1 MTAVRKAPPANR
13 LLAGLSVDDL
23 ALLQPHLIPIEL
35 GLRFKLETANRPIE
49 NVYFLEQGVASIVAQ
64 AQRGRI
70 QAEVG
75 IVGRDGCTGMCLLH
89 GSDRSPNDTFMQVA
103 GSGHAIEAER
113 LVRLLQ
119 QSRGLERRLLLFG
132 HVQSVQ
138 TAQSVLANAR
148 GSIEQRLA
156 RWLLMSHDRLRADR
170 FRLTHEFLA
179 LLLGVRRPGVTI
191 GLQRLEQQGL
201 VETSRG
207 EIALVDRPGLERTA
221 GALYGVAEAEY
232 ERLFGPLSS

>member
-1 MTAVRKAPPANR
+1 MTVKKPVFGNR
-13 LLAGLSVDDL
+13 LLAGLSTDDL
-23 ALLQPHLIPIEL
+23 SLLQPHLAPIDL
-35 GLRFKLETANRPIE
+35 GLRFRLETANRPVE

-75 IVGRDGCTGMCLLH
+75 IVGRDGCTGLCLLH

-103 GSGHAIEAER
+103 GSGYVVEADR
-113 LVRLLQ
+113 LAKLLQ
-119 QSRGLERRLLLFG
+119 QSRSLERRLLLFA
-132 HVQSVQ
+132 HVQLVQ
-138 TAQSVLANAR
+138 TGQGVLANAR

-156 RWLLMSHDRLRADR
+156 RWLLMSHDRLRSDR
-170 FRLTHEFLA
+170 FKLTHEFLA

-191 GLQRLEQQGL
+191 GLQRLEQQEL
-201 VETSRG
+201 VRTSRG
-207 EIALVDRPGLERTA
+207 EITLIDRLGLERAA

-232 ERLFGPLSS
+232 ERLFGSQAS

>member
-1 MTAVRKAPPANR
+1 MAAVRKSPYGNR
-13 LLAGLSVDDL
+13 LLAGLSIDDL
-23 ALLQPHLIPIEL
+23 ALLQPHLTPIDL

-75 IVGRDGCTGMCLLH
+75 IVGRDGITGMCLLH

-103 GSGHAIEAER
+103 GHGHAIEAEI
-113 LVRLLQ
+113 LTDLLLQ
-119 QSRGLERRLLLFG
+119 SRSLERRLLLFG

-170 FRLTHEFLA
+170 FKLTHEFLA

-201 VETSRG
+201 VQTSRG
-207 EIALVDRPGLERTA
+207 EIGVMDRPGLERVA
-221 GALYGVAEAEY
+221 GGFYGVAEAEY
-232 ERLFGPLSS
+232 ERLFGPLSL

>member
-1 MTAVRKAPPANR
+1 MTAARQSAYGNR
-13 LLAGLSVDDL
+13 ILAGLSPDDL
-23 ALLQPHLIPIEL
+23 TLLQPHLVPIEL
-35 GLRFKLETANRPIE
+35 GLRFKLETANRPID

-75 IVGRDGCTGMCLLH
+75 IVGRDGCTGMCMLH

-103 GSGHAIEAER
+103 GNGYSIDADR
-113 LVRLLQ
+113 LPELLR
-119 QSRGLERRLLLFG
+119 QSRSLERRLLLFA
-132 HVQSVQ
+132 HVQAVQ
-138 TAQSVLANAR
+138 TAQAVLANAR

-156 RWLLMSHDRLRADR
+156 RWLLMSHDRLRVDR
-170 FRLTHEFLA
+170 FKLTHEFLA

-201 VETSRG
+201 LQTSRG
-207 EIALVDRPGLERTA
+207 EISLLDRTGLERTA
-221 GALYGVAEAEY
+221 GGLYGVAEAEY
-232 ERLFGPLSS
+232 ERLFGAWSA